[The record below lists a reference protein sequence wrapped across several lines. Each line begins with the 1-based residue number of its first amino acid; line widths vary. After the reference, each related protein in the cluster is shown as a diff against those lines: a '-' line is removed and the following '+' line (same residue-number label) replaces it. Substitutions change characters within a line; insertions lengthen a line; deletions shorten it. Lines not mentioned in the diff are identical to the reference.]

1 MAALRE
7 NVYGVTEV
15 YGIHLGDGRSVFPGL
30 CNSFQL
36 ERRGGILRRLL
47 FLWSLLGPTVG
58 LLLLAAIAVAIGLA
72 IKAAQDAEFER
83 MAFIVDFGDIRPLKK
98 RQGQPL
104 IEFDEVFGNQYIKK
118 DAPVVAQNE
127 QRVSIDDI
135 IESTPMGGVAD
146 YTAPVDLTPEIR
158 AEYTPE
164 ARAAGLE
171 GRIQLAI
178 VIDAEGNVKYVKPV
192 GRKLGLGLEEA
203 AINAFKRKKYLPS
216 KNRDGQPVQVKM
228 YVAAV
233 FKLS

>member
-15 YGIHLGDGRSVFPGL
+15 YGIHLPGGRVVFPGL

-47 FLWSLLGPTVG
+47 FLWSLLGPTAG
-58 LLLLAAIAVAIGLA
+58 LVLLGGLAVALGLA
-72 IKAAQDAEFER
+72 IKAAQEAEFDK
-83 MAFIVDFGDIRPLKK
+83 MAFIVDFGDVRPLKK

-104 IEFDEVFGNQYIKK
+104 IEVDEVFGNQYIKK
-118 DAPVVAQNE
+118 DAPVVQNE
-127 QRVSIDDI
+127 QRVSVDDI

-146 YTAPVDLTPEIR
+146 YTAPIDLTPEIR

-178 VIDAEGNVKYVKPV
+178 VIDEQGNVKYVKPV
-192 GRKLGLGLEEA
+192 GRRLGLGLEEA
-203 AINAFKRKKYLPS
+203 AINAFKRKKYQPS
-216 KNRDGQPVQVKM
+216 KNREGKPVQVKM